1 MSAFPPPLSQ
11 APIFNPALFSS
22 AVTSVISSAPPAP
35 PTATY
40 LEYPEAQGA
49 ESFTS
54 GSNRTTIGSNNL
66 AILKNVGVGDNGIIF
81 GADGLIYNGFTGP
94 LGITWANL
102 ATKIEAI
109 QSLTQATNETTLN
122 VNNSVSIQNGETT
135 SLPTQTIVISAD
147 ASGNRIALNGDY
159 GTTGLVLS
167 SGGNAGDLYWGSG
180 STPGSVGT
188 LAEVLTNDNVAN
200 RDIDMA
206 DHSVLNINSL
216 SISTAPV
223 ATPELDFTRTSI
235 PIVVDGVTYF
245 IGLFTAPP

>member
-22 AVTSVISSAPPAP
+22 AVTSVISSAPPIP
-35 PTATY
+35 PTQ
-40 LEYPEAQGA
+40 EYVNYPTAQGPV
-49 ESFTS
+49 SFVS
-54 GSNRTTIGSNNL
+54 GSNQTIIGATNL
-66 AILKNVGVGDNGIIF
+66 AILSDVGVGDLGITF
-81 GADGLIYNGFTGP
+81 GANGLLYNGTTGP

-109 QSLTQATNETTLN
+109 QSLTQASDDTTLN

-159 GTTGLVLS
+159 GTAGLVLS

-180 STPGSVGT
+180 GSPGSVGT

-235 PIVVDGVTYF
+235 PIVVDGVTYY

>member
-1 MSAFPPPLSQ
+1 
-11 APIFNPALFSS
+11 
-22 AVTSVISSAPPAP
+22 V
-35 PTATY
+35 
-40 LEYPEAQGA
+40 
-49 ESFTS
+49 SFVS
-54 GSNRTTIGSNNL
+54 GSNQTTIGATNL
-66 AILKNVGVGDNGIIF
+66 AIISDVGVGDLGITF
-81 GADGLIYNGFTGP
+81 GANGLLYNGTTGP

-109 QSLTQATNETTLN
+109 QSLTQATDATTLN

-159 GTTGLVLS
+159 GTAGLVLS

-180 STPGSVGT
+180 GSPGSVGT

-216 SISTAPV
+216 SISTPPI

-235 PIVVDGVTYF
+235 PIVVDGVTYY

>member
-40 LEYPEAQGA
+40 VEYPTAQGPV
-49 ESFTS
+49 SFIS
-54 GSNRTTIGSNNL
+54 GSNQTTIGSNNL
-66 AILKNVGVGDNGIIF
+66 AILSDVGVGDLGIIF
-81 GADGLIYNGFTGP
+81 GANGLIYNGTTGP
-94 LGITWANL
+94 LGITWSNL

-122 VNNSVSIQNGETT
+122 VNNSISIQNGETT

-159 GTTGLVLS
+159 GTAGLVLS

-180 STPGSVGT
+180 GAPGSVGT

-206 DHSVLNINSL
+206 DHSLLNINSL
-216 SISTAPV
+216 SISTPPV
-223 ATPELDFTRTSI
+223 ATPDLDFTRTSL
-235 PIVVDGVTYF
+235 PIVIDGITYF
-245 IGLFTAPP
+245 IGLYTAPP